1 MNLVLCGMMGAG
13 KTTVGAKIAQ
23 MAGWNC
29 VDTDVLIAEKYG
41 EISGIFKTH
50 GEAYFRGLETEIV
63 KELAGQD
70 HLVVATGGGLVLK
83 AENVALLK
91 QSGKIIFLRAEMDT
105 LLQRLKADTTRPL
118 LQTEE
123 PLPTRLNRLLC
134 ERTPVYERAADYIVD
149 VDGKGPE
156 EIAKE
161 IMSLIQ

>member
-83 AENVALLK
+83 AEKRCIVKAKRKNYFPARGNGYAPSTIESGYDKTVIANGRTVAHALK
-91 QSGKIIFLRAEMDT
+91 SIVVRTYARIR
-105 LLQRLKADTTRPL
+105 TRGGL
-118 LQTEE
+118 Y
-123 PLPTRLNRLLC
+123 RGR
-134 ERTPVYERAADYIVD
+134 
-149 VDGKGPE
+149 
-156 EIAKE
+156 
-161 IMSLIQ
+161 